1 MRDTGR
7 EAETRAEPWR
17 RTPTAL
23 SAKLR
28 GLMRHRRPGSSSR
41 SSERHRRRGAESRRG
56 SRWSRRMKKRCARVA
71 PLSACRTPVLS
82 LTRSPDLESSPKE
95 PAAAAAAAA
104 ATTNDP
110 ETDSNG
116 NAVPR
121 VDPAEGPAGW
131 RSVLRRLA
139 WGLLLLPAVTASW
152 AGVSQMNRVAA
163 PRGAVPTVLT
173 VPTVAAAPATPFL
186 AAWFAA
192 TWNVAVFPAY
202 CLCHAACGAD
212 GTRGTL
218 QTLRACGRLFGDG
231 GVGVRPLLQ
240 TVLPFSLLWTGATY
254 LYLLALARI
263 APTDAAALF
272 CCNKAF
278 VFLLSWIVLNDR
290 FMGVRI
296 VAAILAISGIVMTA
310 YADGFRGDSIIGVA
324 LAVCA
329 ASASA
334 FYKVLF
340 KKVLGSA
347 RLGEAALFLSAL
359 GLVNAALVSSACAAL
374 HYSGLERW
382 PHGASAWGNLCA
394 TAALILMFT
403 ALVNFG
409 VALTYPSIIS
419 LGVVLT
425 IPLNAALDVRRG
437 DTTLGAIRLAA
448 MGVIVSAFLL
458 LLLPDYWDEDALE
471 LATAVRGRLL
481 SPWAPEPREQPPT
494 DEGLCLGAG
503 PGNATQSDP
512 PALVLVAS
520 GQQ

>member
-1 MRDTGR
+1 M
-7 EAETRAEPWR
+7 
-17 RTPTAL
+17 
-23 SAKLR
+23 
-28 GLMRHRRPGSSSR
+28 
-41 SSERHRRRGAESRRG
+41 
-56 SRWSRRMKKRCARVA
+56 RMKKRSARVA

-82 LTRSPDLESSPKE
+82 LTRSPDVESSPKE
-95 PAAAAAAAA
+95 PPAAAAAA
-104 ATTNDP
+104 NDP

-116 NAVPR
+116 NAVSR
-121 VDPAEGPAGW
+121 ADPAEGSAGW
-131 RSVLRRLA
+131 RSALRRLA
-139 WGLLLLPAVTASW
+139 WGLLLLPAVAASW
-152 AGVSQMNRVAA
+152 AGASQMNRAAA
-163 PRGAVPTVLT
+163 PRGAAGQAVPA
-173 VPTVAAAPATPFL
+173 VPAVAAAPATPFL
-186 AAWFAA
+186 AAWFSA
-192 TWNVAVFPAY
+192 TWNLAVFPAY
-202 CLCHAACGAD
+202 CLCHAAACDAD
-212 GTRGTL
+212 GTRGPL
-218 QTLRACGRLFGDG
+218 QTFRDCGRLFGDG

-254 LYLLALARI
+254 LYLLALARV

-324 LAVCA
+324 LAVGA

-359 GLVNAALVSSACAAL
+359 GLMNAALVSSVCAAL

-382 PHGASAWGNLCA
+382 PHGATAWANLCA

-403 ALVNFG
+403 VLVNFG

-437 DTTLGAIRLAA
+437 DTALGAIRLAA
-448 MGVIVSAFLL
+448 MGVIVTAFLL
-458 LLLPDYWDEDALE
+458 LLLPDYWDEDALA
-471 LATAVRGRLL
+471 LATSVRDRLF
-481 SPWAPEPREQPPT
+481 SPWAPAPREQPPA
-494 DEGLCLGAG
+494 DEGLFLGAG
-503 PGNATQSDP
+503 PGSATQSDP